1 MKIIQIVGNSNS
13 GKTTFIKNLITELK
27 KKGNVAVIKHLGDHT
42 YNIEEGKDTTVFF
55 DAGADMSVGIDSHK
69 AVAATRKN
77 TLDDVLGMLF
87 DQGMD
92 FAIIEGFKQ
101 RSFSKI
107 VIGGLTADTCIM
119 TNPSVNEVITSLN
132 LFENFCKL
140 KKE

>member
-1 MKIIQIVGNSNS
+1 MLFRSR
-13 GKTTFIKNLITELK
+13 T
-27 KKGNVAVIKHLGDHT
+27 
-42 YNIEEGKDTTVFF
+42 
-55 DAGADMSVGIDSHK
+55 
-69 AVAATRKN
+69 N
-77 TLDDVLGMLF
+77 TLEDIFGMLF